1 MKPYVTDASLEA
13 SVHRARFIRTKHR
26 EEQQVKRLDKKRIF
40 AVWREVSH
48 WVAGHKRPTHVGLD
62 KFGHFKSKIH
72 STPEG
77 TNAHQSYWKQAIQAS
92 AKAGNVEVA
101 LREPKNSDI

>member
-1 MKPYVTDASLEA
+1 MTDAILEVSA
-13 SVHRARFIRTKHR
+13 LRARFIRTRHR

-48 WVAGHKRPTHVGLD
+48 WVAGHRRPTHVDLD
-62 KFGHFKSKIH
+62 IFSFFKSKIH
-72 STPEG
+72 NTPEG
-77 TNAHQSYWKQAIQAS
+77 TNVYQRYWEQALRAS

-101 LREPKNSDI
+101 LRVYQGIQKVNRH